1 TASEQNGRIRALSP
15 LPPGGGAGGEGPG
28 LSDCSETTYGP
39 ESSRPLPNPLPSW
52 ERELVKRGRLFRGG
66 QRTVPFLRELPSS
79 AASASKQNSR
89 IRALSPLPL
98 GRGAGGEGRGF
109 SDCSETTYGPDSSRP
124 LPNSLPTEG
133 WETDRHG
140 RRFGGHRGA
149 VPSRPAA

>member
-1 TASEQNGRIRALSP
+1 MGQRTAGQKPAPERDRVPGRAAGQHHRQGVETRAAGAVLGEAGLSSP

-28 LSDCSETTYGP
+28 LSDCYETTYGP

-52 ERELVKRGRLFRGG
+52 ERELVRWGRLFRGG

-109 SDCSETTYGPDSSRP
+109 SD
-124 LPNSLPTEG
+124 
-133 WETDRHG
+133 
-140 RRFGGHRGA
+140 
-149 VPSRPAA
+149 